1 MLLFGQPG
9 TGNIVCPGNF
19 LLSKTIMPVALL
31 KLSCANTESVL
42 AQEGGREKHLSGIDY
57 T

>member
-1 MLLFGQPG
+1 M
-9 TGNIVCPGNF
+9 
-19 LLSKTIMPVALL
+19 ALL